1 MIIAKKFDSH
11 TSLSVLLLD
20 HVGSFHAI
28 AAVALAFI
36 AALAPAVVA
45 QKGPIDGG
53 TRADWPHYGG
63 TQSAWRYSA
72 LDQINTTNVMNLSP
86 VWMFQTGEYN
96 TDGLTSTPI
105 VVDGVMYISTTRNQ
119 AFALDAATG
128 HVIWNYKYMTRPNYA
143 KPGSQGSLLNRGVAV
158 GDGKVFMGTVDSYL
172 VAIDQKTGREI
183 WKVAVDDSR
192 QCGCRIMSAP
202 LVVKDKVIVGEDG
215 GDDAFRG
222 YLTAFYAKTGR
233 VAWRFYVIP
242 APGETGN
249 ETWKDD
255 SWKYGGGAPWMT
267 GSYDPDLDLV
277 YWGTGNAASDFY
289 DSDRVVGAKDDPK
302 GVNLYTASVVALE
315 ADTGKL
321 RWAYQEIPDDEW
333 DFDSAYEVILIDREV
348 NGRWR
353 RLLVHMNKS
362 GITFVLDR
370 VTGQFVKAFTVPEV
384 QTWISGITEDGKLIG
399 RQSPGRG
406 KPVTLC
412 PGPAGA
418 KSWNQMAYSPR
429 TGYIYTPTIEVC
441 SETTANRAEPR
452 EGIMFSG
459 GSASGKLPTGR
470 DTISHIDAFDP
481 LTGKRVWT
489 VPYKYVLM
497 ASMLTTA
504 GDLVFTGDPEG
515 NFFALN
521 SRTGEKLW
529 NFQTGAGHRGSAIS
543 YSVDGRQYVAT
554 PTGWQQS
561 MASAM
566 LARLFPGVGETW
578 RIGSTI
584 TVFALPEG
592 SK

>member
-1 MIIAKKFDSH
+1 MLRAWNGVASRGLVRIAS
-11 TSLSVLLLD
+11 
-20 HVGSFHAI
+20 
-28 AAVALAFI
+28 AAVSCIL
-36 AALAPAVVA
+36 ALAPIMSA
-45 QKGPIDGG
+45 QDRPIDGG

-72 LDQINTTNVMNLSP
+72 LDQINTANVKNLSP
-86 VWMFQTGEYN
+86 VWMFQTGEY

-119 AFALDAATG
+119 VFALDAAKG
-128 HVIWNYKYMTRPNYA
+128 NVIWNYKYTTRPNYA
-143 KPGSQGSLLNRGVAV
+143 KPGSQGSHVLNRGVAV

-172 VAIDQKTGREI
+172 VAIDQKTGRET

-202 LVVKDKVIVGEDG
+202 LVVKDKVIVGEIG

-222 YLTAFYAKTGR
+222 YLTAFYTKTGR
-233 VAWRFYVIP
+233 EAWRFYVIP
-242 APGETGN
+242 APGETGS
-249 ETWKDD
+249 ETWKGD

-267 GSYDPDLDLV
+267 GSYDPDLNLV

-289 DSDRVVGAKDDPK
+289 DSDRVVGAKDDSK

-315 ADTGKL
+315 PDTGKL

-348 NGRWR
+348 KGRLR
-353 RLLVHMNKS
+353 KLLVHMNKS
-362 GITFVLDR
+362 GIVFVLDR
-370 VTGQFVKAFTVPEV
+370 ETGQFVKAFTVPEL
-384 QTWISGITEDGKLIG
+384 QTWISGIAENGKLIG
-399 RQSPGRG
+399 RQSPGREKG
-406 KPVTLC
+406 MTLC
-412 PGPAGA
+412 PAPVGA

-429 TGYIYTPTIEVC
+429 TGYIYTPTIEIC
-441 SETTANRAEPR
+441 AEITANRGEPR
-452 EGIMFSG
+452 EGLMFSG
-459 GSASGKLPTGR
+459 GIATSHLPANR

-481 LTGKRVWT
+481 LTGKRVWS
-489 VPYKYVLM
+489 VPYKYVLV
-497 ASMLTTA
+497 ASILTTA

-515 NFFALN
+515 NFFALD
-521 SRTGEKLW
+521 SRTGQKLW

-543 YSVDGRQYVAT
+543 YSVNGRQYIAT

-566 LARLFPGVGETW
+566 LANLFPGVGETW
-578 RIGSTI
+578 RVGSTMV
-584 TVFALPEG
+584 VFALPET